1 MTTHFTFI
9 SFQIKI
15 QPCLGRKAVSQDK
28 CLPYGCS
35 HLLCNGSLPGSSV
48 LHSPGHGPPPLHSSV
63 EKVIKERGLLLAIQA
78 SVMKGIL
85 SFQLP
90 ALAKIIL
97 KAMRG
102 ECNQIAL
109 AVSSLPG

>member
-1 MTTHFTFI
+1 MDVLTY
-9 SFQIKI
+9 SAMAPFQ
-15 QPCLGRKAVSQDK
+15 D
-28 CLPYGCS
+28 
-35 HLLCNGSLPGSSV
+35 HLYSILLAM
-48 LHSPGHGPPPLHSSV
+48 PPPPHSSV